1 MKLRRDIKSLW
12 QELELQS
19 SMREHI
25 FQPCRNYGSTD
36 HSGQHTQNPMTVA
49 SAYKELGLSTDAS
62 IEDVKAAYRRL
73 ALKCHPDLQRKDGTE
88 FLRISTAYQK
98 ILNKRLVN
106 SVPGGTARSQSPYV
120 RAYPG
125 PVRFNQTAVTV
136 WGLGLATG
144 CVLFGAI
151 LLWGRM
157 EIAHGSYA
165 MKGPSRVVEPS
176 PDAVKRERIAAL
188 LLQKSKRRQEDE
200 K

>member
-1 MKLRRDIKSLW
+1 MLLTC
-12 QELELQS
+12 LQC
-19 SMREHI
+19 
-25 FQPCRNYGSTD
+25 F
-36 HSGQHTQNPMTVA
+36 
-49 SAYKELGLSTDAS
+49 
-62 IEDVKAAYRRL
+62 
-73 ALKCHPDLQRKDGTE
+73 
-88 FLRISTAYQK
+88 
-98 ILNKRLVN
+98 
-106 SVPGGTARSQSPYV
+106 
-120 RAYPG
+120 PG

-188 LLQKSKRRQEDE
+188 LLQKSKRQQEDE
-200 K
+200 KWTSGLRNLWLWWILISCSARELRYSHTIWLTLFQKKTIASHQILISNLILYFLAGPMYGGWGPCRECIYSARTILFYLFAVIKIVL

>member
-1 MKLRRDIKSLW
+1 MKFRRDIKSLW

-25 FQPCRNYGSTD
+25 FQPCCNYSSTD
-36 HSGQHTQNPMTVA
+36 HSGRHAQNPMTVA

-98 ILNKRLVN
+98 ILNKRRVN

-125 PVRFNQTAVTV
+125 NHHSSNQESMVCSTR
-136 WGLGLATG
+136 LS
-144 CVLFGAI
+144 
-151 LLWGRM
+151 RM
-157 EIAHGSYA
+157 VVQKHGSD
-165 MKGPSRVVEPS
+165 SSTLQDHQLTLV
-176 PDAVKRERIAAL
+176 AVPL
-188 LLQKSKRRQEDE
+188 F
-200 K
+200 